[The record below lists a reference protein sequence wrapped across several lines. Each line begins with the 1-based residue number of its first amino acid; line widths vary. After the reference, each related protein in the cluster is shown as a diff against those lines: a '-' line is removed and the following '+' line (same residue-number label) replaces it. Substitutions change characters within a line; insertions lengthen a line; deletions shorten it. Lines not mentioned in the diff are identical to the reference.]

1 MKMNKLKVL
10 TIVGTRPEIIRLSR
24 VISRLDDYFD
34 HTLAH
39 TGQNYDY
46 ELNEIF
52 YEDLGINPPDFIME
66 CSGNNSIE
74 TIGNVLIKTNELLEI
89 VNPDAVLILGDTN
102 SCMSVLAAKRKKIPT
117 FHMEAG
123 NRCFDQRVPEEINR
137 KIVDHV
143 ADINLTY
150 SDYAT
155 QNLINEGLHKD
166 RIIKIGSPL
175 LEVFEEN
182 KNQIEKS
189 DILKKLKLQKGGFI
203 LASIHREENLEDE
216 KNLNEIFKS
225 FIYFIN
231 KFKLPIIFS
240 THPRTKKRISKIKKV
255 NSNKIIFSKPFGY
268 FEFIK
273 LMKNSK
279 FILSDS
285 GSISEE
291 TSILSLPSV
300 NIRNVNER
308 QESMEIGTVIM
319 SGLKKSN
326 IINSVEIMLKKR
338 NRKKLVYPDYSFTDV
353 SSTVVNILQSYTH
366 YIMSKTWY
374 K

>member
-1 MKMNKLKVL
+1 MKIL
-10 TIVGTRPEIIRLSR
+10 TILGTRPEIIRLSA
-24 VISRLDDYFD
+24 IIKKLDKNFN
-34 HTLAH
+34 HILVN
-39 TGQNYDY
+39 TGQNFDVNLNKIFFSQFKLKKPKYNLKCRNDSATIFLS
-46 ELNEIF
+46 ELF
-52 YEDLGINPPDFIME
+52 LK
-66 CSGNNSIE
+66 IE
-74 TIGNVLIKTNELLEI
+74 KVIKIERPNAIL
-89 VNPDAVLILGDTN
+89 VLGDTN
-102 SCMSVLAAKRKKIPT
+102 SSLSTIIGKKYKIPI
-117 FHMEAG
+117 FHIEAG

-137 KIVDHV
+137 KIVDHI

-231 KFKLPIIFS
+231 KYKLPIIFS

>member
-1 MKMNKLKVL
+1 MKIL
-10 TIVGTRPEIIRLSR
+10 TILGTRPEIIRLSA
-24 VISRLDDYFD
+24 IIKKLDKNFN
-34 HTLAH
+34 HILVN
-39 TGQNYDY
+39 TGQNFDINLNKIFFTQFNLKKPKYNLKCRNGSSAIFLS
-46 ELNEIF
+46 EL
-52 YEDLGINPPDFIME
+52 FIK
-66 CSGNNSIE
+66 IE
-74 TIGNVLIKTNELLEI
+74 KVIKKEMPNAIL
-89 VNPDAVLILGDTN
+89 VLGDTN
-102 SCMSVLAAKRKKIPT
+102 SALSTIIGKKYKIPI
-117 FHMEAG
+117 FHIEAG

-137 KIVDHV
+137 KIVDHIS
-143 ADINLTY
+143 DINLTY

-189 DILKKLKLQKGGFI
+189 DILKRLKLKKNGYI
-203 LASIHREENLEDE
+203 LASIHREENLEHE
-216 KNLNEIFKS
+216 KNLIEIFKS
-225 FIYFIN
+225 FIYFTN
-231 KFKLPIIFS
+231 KYKIPIIFS
-240 THPRTKKRISKIKKV
+240 THPRTKKRLSKIKKI
-255 NSNKIIFSKPFGY
+255 NSKKIIFSKPFGY

-319 SGLKKSN
+319 SGLKNNN
-326 IINSVEIMLKKR
+326 IIKSVDIMLKKQK
-338 NRKKLVYPDYSFTDV
+338 RKKIVYPDYSYTDV

>member
-1 MKMNKLKVL
+1 MNKPKYNLKCRNVSVAIFL
-10 TIVGTRPEIIRLSR
+10 AELFLKIER
-24 VISRLDDYFD
+24 VIKKERPNAIL
-34 HTLAH
+34 
-39 TGQNYDY
+39 
-46 ELNEIF
+46 
-52 YEDLGINPPDFIME
+52 
-66 CSGNNSIE
+66 
-74 TIGNVLIKTNELLEI
+74 V
-89 VNPDAVLILGDTN
+89 LGDTN
-102 SCMSVLAAKRKKIPT
+102 SALSTIVGKKYKIPI
-117 FHMEAG
+117 FHIEAG
-123 NRCFDQRVPEEINR
+123 NRCFDERVPEEINR
-137 KIVDHV
+137 KIVDHIS
-143 ADINLTY
+143 DINLTY

-155 QNLINEGLHKD
+155 QNLVNEGLHKD

-182 KNQIEKS
+182 NKQIEKS
-189 DILKKLKLQKGGFI
+189 DILKKLKIKKGKYI
-203 LASIHREENLEDE
+203 LASIHREENIEDE

-225 FIYFIN
+225 FLYFIN
-231 KFKLPIIFS
+231 KYKLPIIFS
-240 THPRTKKRISKIKKV
+240 THPRTKKIISKIKKIK
-255 NSNKIIFSKPFGY
+255 SNKIIFSKPFGY

-291 TSILSLPSV
+291 TSILGLPSV

-308 QESMEIGTVIM
+308 QESMEVGTVIM

-326 IINSVEIMLKKR
+326 IISSVKIMLKKR
-338 NRKKLVYPDYSFTDV
+338 NRKKLIYPDYSFTDV